1 MIDSNFQGVNTV
13 VVAFLAKHILMT
25 SNQGRAYIHAARC
38 SFSYWG

>member
-13 VVAFLAKHILMT
+13 VDCIFGQALMT

-38 SFSYWG
+38 SFFYWG